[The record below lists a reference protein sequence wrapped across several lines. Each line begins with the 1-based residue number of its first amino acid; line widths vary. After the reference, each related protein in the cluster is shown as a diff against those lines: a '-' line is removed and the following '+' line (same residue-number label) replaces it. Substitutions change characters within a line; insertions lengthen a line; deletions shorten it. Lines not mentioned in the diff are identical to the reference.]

1 MAHVGL
7 VDVGAV
13 DIVNVHVA
21 EVMEV
26 LTDLRAAIVLEVLE
40 IGITITNILSLDAVT
55 IATMKTGA
63 PAAEGVALSIYM
75 LTTTER
81 GCGVASV
88 VTAVNRVAVGDADL
102 GSTKLNVQLRHVDD
116 KFEHACFQACTQNT
130 QYRINTHTQ
139 TYANTHTDIQ
149 PQHGAAAARD
159 NSPPLPVPVPALPS
173 LCSTTPLP
181 SLCSVPAK

>member
-26 LTDLRAAIVLEVLE
+26 LTDLRAPIVLEVLE
-40 IGITITNILSLDAVT
+40 IVITVTNILPLDALT
-55 IATMKTGA
+55 IATMKAGA
-63 PAAEGVALSIYM
+63 PAAESVALSIDF

-81 GCGVASV
+81 GGGVASMV
-88 VTAVNRVAVGDADL
+88 ASVNRVAVGDADL

-116 KFEHACFQACTQNT
+116 EFEHF
-130 QYRINTHTQ
+130 
-139 TYANTHTDIQ
+139 
-149 PQHGAAAARD
+149 
-159 NSPPLPVPVPALPS
+159 S
-173 LCSTTPLP
+173 
-181 SLCSVPAK
+181 